1 LLLVCPKCHRPS
13 TGANRTCPE
22 DGARLVARS
31 RGEDPSIPPDP
42 LIGQTVADRYK
53 IEKRLGEGGM
63 GFVYAAHQS
72 AIEKKVAIK
81 VLKTEFSSRP
91 EVVARFQQEAVSACR
106 IKHPNVVDVFDVGRL
121 EDGRFFL
128 VMELLEGRD
137 LSELIAEEAPLP
149 PVRGIALA
157 LQICRALNAAH
168 KSGVIHRDLKP
179 ENIFLHRTSDG
190 DEIVK
195 IVDFGIAQ
203 LRVPE
208 NAPTEERQRKLTTE
222 GTIVGT
228 PEYMA
233 PEQARGE
240 AMDHRVDIYAVGII
254 LYEMFTGHPPFTGTA
269 MLQILLQQMS
279 EQPPPMAKVNP
290 SLAIAPELEQ
300 VIMRALAKRPEE
312 RFTSMSDFAAAIA
325 RAPTALS
332 QYPTPLT
339 KVRPKQPSQ
348 PELPTSPAAPP
359 SSARTGPPS
368 SARDR
373 IRTAEAA
380 VVHPARRQEGAGSP
394 WVTALAVLTVV
405 LFFALAWALFRN
417 NGAGTASLAA
427 APASPAVTSSSV
439 TTTFPPSGKPPE
451 EKTGDD
457 LTAASLAARS
467 EVHEP
472 PPAATSAVPPSVLP
486 APVPSAEPAAATAKG
501 ADADPRRKGKRPAST
516 PVRHPA
522 PSHETPSAL
531 PAIEKCFETIGDQRR
546 EVPCP

>member
-13 TGANRTCPE
+13 TGQNRYCPE

-42 LIGQTVADRYK
+42 LIGQTVAGRYQ

-72 AIEKKVAIK
+72 VIEKKVAIK
-81 VLKTEFSSRP
+81 ILKTEFSSRP

-137 LSELIAEEAPLP
+137 LSELIAEAAPLP

-203 LRVPE
+203 LRVPDS
-208 NAPTEERQRKLTTE
+208 APSEERKRKLTTE

-233 PEQARGE
+233 PEQARGDV
-240 AMDHRVDIYAVGII
+240 MDHRVDIYAVGVIM
-254 LYEMFTGHPPFTGTA
+254 YEMFTGHPPFTGTA
-269 MLQILLQQMS
+269 MLQILLQQMG

-290 SLAIAPELEQ
+290 GLSIAPELEQ
-300 VIMRALAKRPEE
+300 VIMRALAKQPDE
-312 RFTSMSDFAAAIA
+312 RFASMSDLAGAIA

-339 KVRPKQPSQ
+339 KVRAKQPSQ
-348 PELPTSPAAPP
+348 PELEVSRA
-359 SSARTGPPS
+359 GPPS

-373 IRTAEAA
+373 VRTVDVA
-380 VVHPARRQEGAGSP
+380 VLQASRRQANAGSP

-405 LFFALAWALFRN
+405 LFVALGWALFRN
-417 NGAGTASLAA
+417 NGVTSTSAGNPVAVSVARPIDNPPVPEPKPPAELAA
-427 APASPAVTSSSV
+427 SASSAVLVSPLVAAPLLPSPH
-439 TTTFPPSGKPPE
+439 PE
-451 EKTGDD
+451 
-457 LTAASLAARS
+457 
-467 EVHEP
+467 VQEP
-472 PPAATSAVPPSVLP
+472 PPQPTVSGAVASALASTPATVAKPGG
-486 APVPSAEPAAATAKG
+486 APEH
-501 ADADPRRKGKRPAST
+501 RKGKRGREPSPSMVPAGHG
-516 PVRHPA
+516 P
-522 PSHETPSAL
+522 PSAL
-531 PAIEKCFETIGDQRR
+531 PAIEKCYETIGDQRR

>member
-1 LLLVCPKCHRPS
+1 
-13 TGANRTCPE
+13 
-22 DGARLVARS
+22 
-31 RGEDPSIPPDP
+31 
-42 LIGQTVADRYK
+42 
-53 IEKRLGEGGM
+53 M
-63 GFVYAAHQS
+63 GVVYAAHQS
-72 AIEKKVAIK
+72 AIEKKVALK

-137 LSELIAEEAPLP
+137 LSELLAEAAPLP
-149 PVRGIALA
+149 TVRGIALA

-203 LRVPE
+203 LRLPE
-208 NAPTEERQRKLTTE
+208 SAPTEERQRKLTTE

-233 PEQARGE
+233 PEQARGDV
-240 AMDHRVDIYAVGII
+240 MDHRVDIYAVGII
-254 LYEMFTGHPPFTGTA
+254 MYEMFTGHPPFTGTA

-290 SLAIAPELEQ
+290 NLAIAPELEQ

-312 RFTSMSDFAAAIA
+312 RFATMSDLAGAVA
-325 RAPTALS
+325 RAPTAS
-332 QYPTPLT
+332 ASTHPLT
-339 KVRPKQPSQ
+339 KVRAKQPSH
-348 PELPTSPAAPP
+348 PDIEAPRAAPP
-359 SSARTGPPS
+359 SG
-368 SARDR
+368 ARDR
-373 IRTAEAA
+373 VRTVDAA
-380 VVHPARRQEGAGSP
+380 VVQTTRRPVSASSP

-405 LFFALAWALFRN
+405 LFVALAWALFRN
-417 NGAGTASLAA
+417 NGAHLGL
-427 APASPAVTSSSV
+427 
-439 TTTFPPSGKPPE
+439 
-451 EKTGDD
+451 
-457 LTAASLAARS
+457 RRRR
-467 EVHEP
+467 
-472 PPAATSAVPPSVLP
+472 ATSVPCGHDLCGRRGGIRQ
-486 APVPSAEPAAATAKG
+486 ATRG
-501 ADADPRRKGKRPAST
+501 ETPRRRHGGIPGGAPGRPRAGRRPQRALGERRAGRGAVRGAGRRRYEGRRHRPSQGKAGARPGPGSPWGPIPRYGERT
-516 PVRHPA
+516 PP
-522 PSHETPSAL
+522 
-531 PAIEKCFETIGDQRR
+531 IEKCFETIGDGRR